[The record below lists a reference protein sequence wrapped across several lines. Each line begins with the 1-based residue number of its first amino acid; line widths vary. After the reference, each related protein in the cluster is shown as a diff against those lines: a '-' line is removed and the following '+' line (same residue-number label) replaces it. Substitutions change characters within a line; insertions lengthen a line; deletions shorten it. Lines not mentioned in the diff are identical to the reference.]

1 MAKSKRNTPP
11 ARSSSPAA
19 RPLRGDT
26 REAATAR
33 IPGTGGGNKRKETL
47 RCHPGTAAG
56 ENRDSNAQFVSEQK
70 KKCAQAGDPKSRRI
84 NRIRRMERRGLRMKR
99 TLRDQYFRRLLR
111 QALGY
116 KRLLTLALLAGLV
129 SLALSFVI
137 PWLIGSVIDRVI
149 APPHGQMPPIGER
162 EHWLKVLVAIGAV
175 TALLCGFVTYARGH
189 WTVKLGNRLIAD
201 LRRDLFDHLQRL
213 SLHFYSQERTGTII
227 SRLIHD
233 IQEAANIINGGVI
246 LVVLDAV
253 QTLVAIVLLFLI
265 SWKLALACITVLP
278 LYVLTF
284 RLMNGR
290 VRHASWRVQEQMGK
304 ISGSVQERLAG
315 IALVKANAAEERE
328 QRRFREDTEEH
339 YGRVVVQSNL
349 AHMIGGVSEWLVH
362 TGTVIVVGYGGYLTM
377 YGGLTAG
384 DVCRFLGYLGIMYGP
399 LRRFSDLNVV
409 YQTSLS
415 AVQRVF
421 EVFDITPKIVE
432 KPHAVTMPPARGEVM
447 FDHVSFKYDQDH
459 SETRACL
466 ETESSDRG
474 RRKRA
479 KGNGEMVLKD
489 LCFKAGA
496 GERVALVGPSGSGKS
511 TLVSLLPRLYDT
523 CEGRILIDG
532 VNIEDYKLRGLR
544 EAVAV
549 VQQDSFVFTGMI
561 RENLCYGRPDASEQ
575 EMIEAAKAAN
585 AHGFITALPNGYD
598 TVLGERGV
606 NLSGGQRQR
615 LSIARAILKQPR
627 ILILDEATSALD
639 SESEA
644 LVQAA
649 LDRLM
654 QGRTCFII
662 AHRLST
668 VRGVD
673 RILVLQEGRIIE
685 SGPHEVLMAKD
696 GLYARLVR
704 QQFGPMAPEPMVLA
718 AG

>member
-1 MAKSKRNTPP
+1 M
-11 ARSSSPAA
+11 A
-19 RPLRGDT
+19 RPLKREDHAGAEARKPGD
-26 REAATAR
+26 RH
-33 IPGTGGGNKRKETL
+33 KRKETVQCGL
-47 RCHPGTAAG
+47 TTRACDPLDPDAHLTGG
-56 ENRDSNAQFVSEQK
+56 QQKESAQSAK
-70 KKCAQAGDPKSRRI
+70 PKSRRI
-84 NRIRRMERRGLRMKR
+84 RQIRRMERRGLRMKR

-111 QALGY
+111 QALSY
-116 KRLLTLALLAGLV
+116 KRLLILALVAGIV

-149 APPHGQMPPIGER
+149 APPHGQMPPIAER
-162 EHWLKVLVAIGAV
+162 VHWLKVLVAIGAV
-175 TALLCGFVTYARGH
+175 TALLCGFITYARGH

-227 SRLIHD
+227 SRLIND
-233 IQEAANIINGGVI
+233 IQEAANIVNGGVI

-253 QTLVAIVLLFLI
+253 QTLVAIVLLFVI

-315 IALVKANAAEERE
+315 IALVKANGAEERE

-362 TGTVIVVGYGGYLTM
+362 TGTVIVIGYGGYLTM

-415 AVQRVF
+415 AIQRVF

-432 KPHAVTMPPARGEVM
+432 KPHAIAAPPARGQVV

-466 ETESSDRG
+466 ESESSDRG
-474 RRKRA
+474 RGKRPRG
-479 KGNGEMVLKD
+479 GNGNMVLKD
-489 LCFKAGA
+489 LCFNISA
-496 GERVALVGPSGSGKS
+496 GERIALVGPSGSGKS
-511 TLVSLLPRLYDT
+511 TLVSLLPRLYDA

-549 VQQDSFVFTGMI
+549 VQQDSFVFTGKI
-561 RENLCYGRPDASEQ
+561 RENLCYGRPGASEQ

-673 RILVLQEGRIIE
+673 RILVLQDGRIIE

-704 QQFGPMAPEPMVLA
+704 QQFSPMAPEPMVLA